1 MQIVRVNVGTGAIK
15 YEEIKQGVITGGRH
29 LISCVLINEI
39 NPVCEPLG
47 PRNKVVLASGLL
59 SGTFVSGANRLSVGG
74 KSPLTGTAKE
84 ANGGGVAG
92 LRMGENNIT
101 GIIFE
106 GHPSP
111 GSSLQGLYIGPG
123 GAKLFDADDLAG
135 KGVYETAEILHERYG
150 KEVGLIL
157 IGPGG
162 ELQLTGAGVTSTDK
176 DGVPSRY
183 CGRGG
188 MGAVMGAKKIKAVV
202 IEKGSRRTP
211 VNKESFREALL
222 QFNQILKS
230 APSTGKAF
238 PELGT
243 AEMLDL
249 TSALGGLPTRNFS
262 SGSFEFARQLSA
274 ETLCANIRARGGEGE
289 VTHGCM
295 PGCIVKCSNIYTDEN
310 GKAIVS
316 PLEYESICLLGS
328 NLEISDLDIV
338 ARLNY
343 LCNDIGLDTID
354 TGAALG
360 VCMEAGILEFGDG
373 QGALR
378 LMEEVRK
385 GTVLGRI
392 IGHGAATA
400 GRVLGV
406 RRTPAVKGQAL
417 SAYEP
422 RAIKGLGATYAT
434 STMGAD
440 HTSGNTVRYP
450 VDHRDPKV
458 QIEASRKAQVLAALY
473 DSLGMCVFNG
483 TAIKSRVDVLAKMIS
498 SFTGLDVDAER
509 IYAMAKETLINER
522 EFNRRAGFGPAHD
535 RLPEFFYEEV
545 NPATGTVFDVGE
557 EDLQQVKKYD
567 LFQG

>member
-1 MQIVRVNVGTGAIK
+1 MKIVRVNVDTGAII
-15 YEEIKQGVITGGRH
+15 YEEIGQGVLTGGRH
-29 LISCVLINEI
+29 LISCILKSEI

-47 PRNKVVLASGLL
+47 AHNKLVLAAGPL
-59 SGTFVSGANRLSVGG
+59 SGTFVSGANRLSAGG

-84 ANGGGVAG
+84 ANGGGIAG
-92 LRMGENNIT
+92 LRMGENDIT

-106 GHPSP
+106 GRPP
-111 GSSLQGLYIGPG
+111 AGNNLQGLYIGPG
-123 GAKLFDADDLAG
+123 GAKLFDAEDLAG
-135 KGVYETAEILHERYG
+135 KGVYESAKILHERYG
-150 KEVGLIL
+150 RETGLIL
-157 IGPGG
+157 IGPAG
-162 ELQLTGAGVTSTDK
+162 EMQLTGAGVTGTDK

-211 VNKESFREALL
+211 ADKMLFRETLQ
-222 QFNQILKS
+222 QFNQILRE

-238 PELGT
+238 PDYGT
-243 AEMLDL
+243 VEMLDL
-249 TSALGGLPTRNFS
+249 TSALGGLPTRNFT
-262 SGSFEFARQLSA
+262 SGSFEFSNQLSA
-274 ETLCANIRARGGEGE
+274 ETLCSNIRARGGEGE

-295 PGCIVKCSNIYTDEN
+295 PGCIVRCSNIYTDVE
-310 GKAIVS
+310 GKTIVS

-328 NLEISDLDIV
+328 NLEISDLDVV

-343 LCNDIGLDTID
+343 HCNDIGLDTID
-354 TGAALG
+354 TGAAIG

-378 LMEEVRK
+378 LMEEIRK

-400 GRVLGV
+400 GKVLGV

-422 RAIKGLGATYAT
+422 RAIKGLGTTYAT

-450 VDHRDPKV
+450 VDHRDPK
-458 QIEASRKAQVLAALY
+458 QQAEASRKAQVLAALY

-483 TAIKSRVDVLAKMIS
+483 TAIKSQVDVIAKMVS
-498 SFTGLDVDAER
+498 SFTGMDVDADG
-509 IYAMAKETLINER
+509 IYAMAEETLTNER
-522 EFNRRAGFGPAHD
+522 DFNKRAGFGPAHD
-535 RLPEFFYEEV
+535 RLPEFFYEEE
-545 NPATGTVFDVGE
+545 NPATGTVFDVSD
-557 EDLQQVKKYD
+557 EDLQQVKRYD